1 MTDIDTNATQR
12 LLDLPLD
19 DNDAGAATVRDYLI
33 TLLRQL
39 WNGGEDLIKRPFGNS
54 GWQYE
59 IYGPMVAAGLV
70 NGTLDEDGYVD
81 DADTRAAD
89 ALMDAAIQAL
99 GGHKEGVPAQC
110 TRELDVEPTGAPD
123 EDVCLGEVDP
133 DSGRCRTCGTSY
145 GPPRS

>member
-1 MTDIDTNATQR
+1 MTTINTDAIQR

-33 TLLRQL
+33 ALLRHL
-39 WNGGEDLIKRPFGNS
+39 WEGGEDFIKRPFGNS

-59 IYGPMVAAGLV
+59 IYGPMVAAGLI
-70 NGTLDEDGYVD
+70 NGSLDEDGYVD

-99 GGHKEGVPAQC
+99 G
-110 TRELDVEPTGAPD
+110 
-123 EDVCLGEVDP
+123 DP
-133 DSGRCRTCGTSY
+133 S
-145 GPPRS
+145 